1 MELSL
6 SNRSLNFFHEI
17 PIEVFHE
24 TNEVYVKLSINN
36 FLIFEKTFLPGIL
49 HCETI
54 KFYKEYDESCKN
66 IICFDFFGNKDAQN
80 KFIKIKSISIN
91 NIWLNLYNANYKP
104 LLNPEWWDSL
114 TSNEQENYLD
124 IIHGKNGNTFGWFGK
139 VFFEFAAGY
148 DRKSKIKMRR
158 VSNINEILSSNLDWV
173 YLDNYENSPWEK
185 KCL

>member
-66 IICFDFFGNKDAQN
+66 IICFDFFGLSTPYLSTNVAT
-80 KFIKIKSISIN
+80 
-91 NIWLNLYNANYKP
+91 
-104 LLNPEWWDSL
+104 DSK
-114 TSNEQENYLD
+114 
-124 IIHGKNGNTFGWFGK
+124 G
-139 VFFEFAAGY
+139 
-148 DRKSKIKMRR
+148 
-158 VSNINEILSSNLDWV
+158 
-173 YLDNYENSPWEK
+173 
-185 KCL
+185 